1 VRACLTP
8 RPDTDKVDVGRGTV
22 TRVSTGG
29 FWLAADG
36 VVGRGRILCHPGL
49 GGSIGWADL
58 DNRVAV
64 AMCHNRHG
72 LAYARPLADAMGK
85 AFGITSA

>member
-1 VRACLTP
+1 VRGCLTP
-8 RPDTDKVDVGRGTV
+8 RPDTDQPDVARGTV

-36 VVGRGRILCHPGL
+36 VVGRGRILSHPGL

-64 AMCHNRHG
+64 SMCHNRHG
-72 LAYARPLADAMGK
+72 LAYAKPLAEAMGA
-85 AFGITSA
+85 AFGIA